1 MIKAVLFDL
10 DGVLVNS
17 EQVNIAAGSHAF
29 RDLGIILSPSEK
41 KLIMGRHP
49 ADYDKVF
56 RYSFD
61 RDWMVERHHKYY
73 GQYYHR
79 SRPLP
84 FARKLVLALKRRGL
98 KVAVVTASELRTV
111 NRALKIVRLNGVFD
125 ALITFEDCKVR
136 KPAPDPYLIAARRLR
151 VKPSECVVVEDSVP
165 GVESAKRAKM
175 KCVAVTNSFP
185 ASKLRKADLI
195 VKTLND
201 KRIMESLQC

>member
-10 DGVLVNS
+10 DGVLINS
-17 EQVNIAAGSHAF
+17 ESVNIAAGTHAF
-29 RDLGIILSPSEK
+29 RDLGIILSPSEQ

-56 RYSFD
+56 KYKFNVR
-61 RDWMVERHHKYY
+61 RMIERHHKYY
-73 GQYYHR
+73 DQYYHR

-111 NRALKIVRLNGVFD
+111 NRALKIVGLHGAFD
-125 ALITFEDCKVR
+125 ALITFEDCKKR
-136 KPAPDPYLIAARRLR
+136 KPAPDPYLIAAKRLK
-151 VKPSECVVVEDSVP
+151 VKPSECVVIEDSVP
-165 GVESAKRAKM
+165 GVLAAKRAKM

-185 ASKLRKADLI
+185 AAKLKKADLI

-201 KRIMESLQC
+201 KRILGLLPC